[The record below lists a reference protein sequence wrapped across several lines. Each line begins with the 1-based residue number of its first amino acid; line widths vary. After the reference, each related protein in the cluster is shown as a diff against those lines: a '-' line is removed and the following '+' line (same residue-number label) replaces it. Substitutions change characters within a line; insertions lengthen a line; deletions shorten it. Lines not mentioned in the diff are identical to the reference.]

1 MYYLQNNIE
10 IVSGA
15 KRFCIYDFNTK
26 KMYSLDL
33 DAKNILDRIINNDDA
48 EELALGSDAGKYFLR
63 EGIIVDEPKLTPKIA
78 TPTFNFNV
86 TFAWIEVTQLQ
97 SFMSTLL

>member
-33 DAKNILDRIINNDDA
+33 DAKSILDRIINNDDA
-48 EELALGSDAGKYFLR
+48 EKLVLDSDAGKYFLS
-63 EGIIVDEPKLTPKIA
+63 EGIIVNE
-78 TPTFNFNV
+78 
-86 TFAWIEVTQLQ
+86 
-97 SFMSTLL
+97 SS